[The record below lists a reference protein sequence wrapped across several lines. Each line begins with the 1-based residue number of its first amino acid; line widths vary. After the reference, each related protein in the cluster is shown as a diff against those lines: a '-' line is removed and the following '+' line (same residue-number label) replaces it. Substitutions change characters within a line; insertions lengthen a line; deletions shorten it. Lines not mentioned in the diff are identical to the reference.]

1 MLYNHVPDSLF
12 QPDPI
17 DGYEFNPIPIDIHL
31 GIIKI
36 PTEEILDDFGINT
49 TESVIVG
56 TDRNEVLNR
65 LQTTFAREFNRYGKL
80 RESDIRPMDYKTKQA
95 WTRIRKHI
103 KNEPN

>member
-1 MLYNHVPDSLF
+1 MPKWLF

-36 PTEEILDDFGINT
+36 PNDEIIDDFGINT

-56 TDRNEVLNR
+56 TDRAEVLNR
-65 LQTTFAREFNRYGKL
+65 LQTTFAMEFERYGKL
-80 RESDIRPMDYKTKQA
+80 KESEITHMDYKTKQA
-95 WTRIRKHI
+95 WNRIRSHI
-103 KNEPN
+103 KDKK

>member
-1 MLYNHVPDSLF
+1 MSRFLF

-17 DGYEFNPIPIDIHL
+17 DGYDFNPIPIDIHL
-31 GIIKI
+31 GILKI

-56 TDRNEVLNR
+56 TDKNEVLNR

>member
-1 MLYNHVPDSLF
+1 MPKFLF

-49 TESVIVG
+49 ALTIIVG
-56 TDRNEVLNR
+56 LDREEALDYLQKRFSMEFCR
-65 LQTTFAREFNRYGKL
+65 LGA
-80 RESDIRPMDYKTKQA
+80 P
-95 WTRIRKHI
+95 
-103 KNEPN
+103 

>member
-1 MLYNHVPDSLF
+1 MSRFLF

-31 GIIKI
+31 GTIKI

-56 TDRNEVLNR
+56 TDKNEVLNR

>member
-1 MLYNHVPDSLF
+1 MPQFLF

-17 DGYEFNPIPIDIHL
+17 DGYEFNPIPIDIHM

-56 TDRNEVLNR
+56 TDRAEVLNR
-65 LQTTFAREFNRYGKL
+65 LQTTFAMEFERYGKL
-80 RESDIRPMDYKTKQA
+80 KESEITHMDYKTKQA
-95 WTRIRKHI
+95 WNRIRSHI
-103 KNEPN
+103 KDKK

>member
-1 MLYNHVPDSLF
+1 MSRFLF

-17 DGYEFNPIPIDIHL
+17 DGYDFNPIPIDIHL

-56 TDRNEVLNR
+56 
-65 LQTTFAREFNRYGKL
+65 
-80 RESDIRPMDYKTKQA
+80 
-95 WTRIRKHI
+95 RIRTKF
-103 KNEPN
+103 